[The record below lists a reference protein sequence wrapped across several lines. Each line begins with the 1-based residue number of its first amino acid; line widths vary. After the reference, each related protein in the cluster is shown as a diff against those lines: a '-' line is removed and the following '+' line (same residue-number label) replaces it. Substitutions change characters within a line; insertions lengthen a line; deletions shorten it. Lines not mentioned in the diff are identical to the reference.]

1 MKDCKEFVIL
11 GKVQGVGFRKF
22 IKSRVNNINVEEE
35 RIVGHIRNM
44 EDGSVRVVA
53 QGDLQALGKL
63 EDILWVGTIKS
74 VVKNVKVTSLA
85 EDENLIGFEILK

>member
-1 MKDCKEFVIL
+1 M
-11 GKVQGVGFRKF
+11 GFRKF

>member
-74 VVKNVKVTSLA
+74 VVKMLRLRLLQKMKTLLA
-85 EDENLIGFEILK
+85 LRF